1 MAITTAVR
9 SDTQLQADVL
19 AELKWD
25 ARVQPNDVGVSVK
38 DGIVT
43 LTGYVDSY
51 TKKWAAEERAHRV
64 AGVKAVA
71 NDIQVRLPGSSERT
85 DADLAAAA
93 RRALEFGAERRRNHW
108 KCRDI

>member
-9 SDTQLQADVL
+9 SDTQIQADVL

-25 ARVQPNDVGVSVK
+25 ARVQPNEVGVSVK

-51 TKKWAAEERAHRV
+51 TKKWAAEERAHRQ
-64 AGVKAVA
+64 G
-71 NDIQVRLPGSSERT
+71 NQRLPHVTNSKFDDHNRPRNQGTSYQ
-85 DADLAAAA
+85 
-93 RRALEFGAERRRNHW
+93 GA
-108 KCRDI
+108 